1 MVTLVFATNNRH
13 KLDEVQQMVGDKFKI
28 VSLAEIK
35 CFDEIPET
43 ADTLEGNALQK
54 AHFVKENYGYDCFAD
69 DTGLEVESLNNEPG
83 VYSARYAGE
92 ACSFEDNMN
101 KLLTNLQGVDNRSAC
116 FRTVIALI
124 KDGEEHLFSGM
135 INGSITETK
144 QGVGGFGYDPIFMPE
159 GYNQTFSELGEAIKN
174 GISHRAEAVKRLNAF
189 LLK

>member
-28 VSLAEIK
+28 VSLADIK

-174 GISHRAEAVKRLNAF
+174 GISHRAEAVKLLNAF

>member
-1 MVTLVFATNNRH
+1 MFFLR
-13 KLDEVQQMVGDKFKI
+13 LYLI
-28 VSLAEIK
+28 VSSH
-35 CFDEIPET
+35 D
-43 ADTLEGNALQK
+43 
-54 AHFVKENYGYDCFAD
+54 
-69 DTGLEVESLNNEPG
+69 
-83 VYSARYAGE
+83 AGE
-92 ACSFEDNMN
+92 AGSFEDNMN

-174 GISHRAEAVKRLNAF
+174 GISHRAEAVKLLNAF